1 MLSFSCC
8 SPVPC
13 IVNVIKCHAKR
24 MILDWNLFLLL
35 NLKEVLESTQLH
47 KLNCVRKKTLLS
59 QKVRIILAKASPRR
73 RINFFYT
80 QCSASLPS
88 FSCFK
93 TLCIRCICVRKL
105 SSNFFVHLLNKK
117 KEVVWVLFHFFQ
129 RGHRWMFTAHSMHI
143 LFIFLPTLSAFGR
156 YIQVPCSSIPK
167 GGFYRV

>member
-1 MLSFSCC
+1 MLYGY
-8 SPVPC
+8 
-13 IVNVIKCHAKR
+13 
-24 MILDWNLFLLL
+24 
-35 NLKEVLESTQLH
+35 QLH
-47 KLNCVRKKTLLS
+47 TLDQRSSKILIQSVVLQLLQSCPMHSKCDQMSCKTNGIGLKPFSFIELERSIGKKVHSYINSIALGKKNLLS

-117 KEVVWVLFHFFQ
+117 KEVV
-129 RGHRWMFTAHSMHI
+129 
-143 LFIFLPTLSAFGR
+143 
-156 YIQVPCSSIPK
+156 
-167 GGFYRV
+167 

>member
-1 MLSFSCC
+1 MWS
-8 SPVPC
+8 
-13 IVNVIKCHAKR
+13 NV
-24 MILDWNLFLLL
+24 MQNEWYWTETFFFYW
-35 NLKEVLESTQLH
+35 TW
-47 KLNCVRKKTLLS
+47 KKYWKVHSYINSIALGKKNLLS